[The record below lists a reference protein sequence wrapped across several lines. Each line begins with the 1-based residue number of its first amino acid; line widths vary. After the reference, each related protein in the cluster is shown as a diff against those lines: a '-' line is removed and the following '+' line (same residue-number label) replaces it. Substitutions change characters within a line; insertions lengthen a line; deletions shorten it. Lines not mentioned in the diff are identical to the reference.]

1 MPKTTPLLIYG
12 AYGFTGK
19 LIVAEAVRRGLRPV
33 LAGRSS
39 EKTAAIAQQYGLEH
53 RVFSLDDGIAL
64 QQALNDVQVILQC
77 AGPFIHTVRPVLEA
91 CLATRTHYVDITGE
105 IAVFEYLAAQSGRAE
120 ARGIVLLPGSG
131 FDVVP
136 SDCLAAHLKSL
147 LPDAHK
153 LTLAFKGVSRMSRGT
168 AFTMVENLGKG
179 GAVRRNG
186 KIVEV
191 PAAHE
196 TMRMDFG
203 DGEISMAASIP
214 WGDVSTAYYS
224 TGIPNIQ
231 VFMAL
236 PKPMIDQMRKA
247 YRWRWLLKL
256 SSIKKYLKKQAEKR
270 FTGPDEQLLKEGKS
284 YLWGRVENPQGEAR
298 EARLITPEGYYLT
311 SLTAVEIA
319 RRLLEPHRMKG
330 FYTPSKAFGK
340 DFILAFEGV
349 KRIDLTPEPAR

>member
-1 MPKTTPLLIYG
+1 MTQSSPLLIYG

-33 LAGRSS
+33 IAGRNRD
-39 EKTAAIAQQYGLEH
+39 KTEALARQYDLEY
-53 RVFSLDDGIAL
+53 RVFSLDDGLAL
-64 QQALNDVQVILQC
+64 RDALKEVKVILQC

-91 CLATRTHYVDITGE
+91 CLTTQTHYVDITGE
-105 IAVFEYLAAQSGRAE
+105 IEVFEYLAAQSGRA
-120 ARGIVLLPGSG
+120 ASRGIVLLPGSG

-147 LPDAHK
+147 LPDAHT

-168 AFTMVENLGKG
+168 ALTMVENLGKG
-179 GAVRRNG
+179 GAIRRDG

-196 TMRMDFG
+196 VMTMDFG
-203 DGEISMAASIP
+203 DGEMSTAARIP

-236 PKPMIDQMRKA
+236 PKPMIEQMRQA

-256 SSIKKYLKKQAEKR
+256 SIVKNYLKKQAEKR
-270 FTGPDEQLLKEGKS
+270 YTGPDDKLLKEGKS
-284 YLWGRVENPQGEAR
+284 YLWGRVENKEGQRR
-298 EARLITPEGYYLT
+298 EARLITPEGYRLT

-319 RRLLEPHRMKG
+319 RRLLEPHQMKG

-340 DFILAFEGV
+340 DFILEFEGV
-349 KRIDLTPEPAR
+349 ERTDLGAVPLS